1 MNHPIH
7 SAPKRESTGAYL
19 PDFCSPRMAFA
30 AVLIAEL
37 VALLLALARPDA
49 QLGFWSELASA
60 SLILLWIA
68 LGTAGLL
75 CLCRN
80 WLNSLPLVRGS
91 ALALLIIVLVPL
103 AISEVGIPG
112 RSVSQ

>member
-7 SAPKRESTGAYL
+7 SAPKRDSTGAYL

-68 LGTAGLL
+68 LGVVLIGAVHDFSSL
-75 CLCRN
+75 CA
-80 WLNSLPLVRGS
+80 SVRHGARS
-91 ALALLIIVLVPL
+91 
-103 AISEVGIPG
+103 IPI
-112 RSVSQ
+112 RRFRQRCP